1 MPVASTQE
9 LFLRELV
16 EIHDAE
22 HTFLLGQEAMV
33 QGASDEVLKG
43 AIQNQIQQTG
53 EQARNIERIFED
65 LGQEPRCEPNGVAKA
80 LVKET
85 LERLHET
92 QNSNLRDCAIISAVI
107 KFEHF
112 EMGSYLCLATGAR
125 RLGQGVWEH
134 LLRHNMAQAEER
146 AKIAQRSTEELLHS
160 ALQAEGEQPGEE

>member
-53 EQARNIERIFED
+53 EQARNIERIFEGF
-65 LGQEPRCEPNGVAKA
+65 GQEPRREPNEVAKA
-80 LVKET
+80 LVKEA
-85 LERLHET
+85 LERLRKT

-107 KFEHF
+107 KVEHF
-112 EMGSYLCLATGAR
+112 EIGSYLSLATGAR
-125 RLGQGVWEH
+125 LMGQGVWEQ
-134 LLRHNMAQAEER
+134 LLRQNMTQAEER
-146 AKIAQRSTEELLHS
+146 VKIAQRSTEELLHT
-160 ALQAEGEQPGEE
+160 ALQAEGEQPGED